1 MAGAGLLG
9 YVGAWYLN
17 MYLTQASLEKQWERE
32 ASAAVAANKLA
43 APKIQMLTRLQIPK
57 IKLDAIVVEG
67 VSRRQLAKGPGHL
80 EETAVPG
87 EAGNAVITA
96 HRDTFFRHIFELNE
110 GDEIVVRR
118 GDQRFRF
125 QVTGKKIVEPDD
137 VSLLTPT
144 PDAQLTLIT
153 CYPPNYV
160 GPAPQRLA
168 VFSKLVP

>member
-17 MYLTQASLEKQWERE
+17 MYLTQVSLEKQWERQ
-32 ASAAVAANKLA
+32 ASAAVAPGKLA
-43 APKIQMLTRLQIPK
+43 APRIQMLTRLQIPK

-118 GDQRFRF
+118 GDQHFRF

-144 PDAQLTLIT
+144 PDAQLTLLT

-160 GPAPQRLA
+160 GPAPQRMA